1 MGKKRTP
8 EEISKMEKIELLR
21 LNGWYELKSKNNWV
35 NGIKVPKNWKGVSL
49 EEAFDVFYKNNKR
62 KIY

>member
-1 MGKKRTP
+1 MTKKRTP
-8 EEISKMEKIELLR
+8 EEIPKAEKIELLR
-21 LNGWYELKSKNNWV
+21 LNGWYELGSKNNWV
-35 NGIKVPKNWKGVSL
+35 DGTKVPKNWKGLPL